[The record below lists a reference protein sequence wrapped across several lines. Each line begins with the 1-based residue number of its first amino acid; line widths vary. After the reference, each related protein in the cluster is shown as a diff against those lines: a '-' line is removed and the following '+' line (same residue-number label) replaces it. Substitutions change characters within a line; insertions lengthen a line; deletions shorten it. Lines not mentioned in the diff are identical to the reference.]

1 MPRRKKDIP
10 WTLRQLLVK
19 ICLLSATIIIGLY
32 CGVTDSYGAFYVAAL
47 IQAINNA
54 YESFGLLAGYNKFI
68 TAFQAFSFIGAGIS
82 AILAVLFFCGAP
94 LGRRICALIV
104 AIALSIPVLH
114 FLIESFILWQS
125 GKY

>member
-1 MPRRKKDIP
+1 MPRRKNDIP

-32 CGVTDSYGAFYVAAL
+32 CGLTNSYSAFYVAVL
-47 IQAINNA
+47 IQAINNV
-54 YESFGLLAGYNKFI
+54 YESFELLTGYNKFI
-68 TAFQAFSFIGAGIS
+68 TAFQAISFIGAGIS
-82 AILAVLFFCGAP
+82 AILAILFFCNAH
-94 LGRRICALIV
+94 LGCHMCVWIV

-114 FLIESFILWQS
+114 FLIESFILWQA